1 MQICPCFK
9 ESLYKKFK
17 HYKKSLRTSSTS
29 LPFVFRT
36 SALVLLVIQV
46 YLSTLKLEVQTQICC
61 CLLEVCVLIFHKYVI
76 APKTFYYL
84 HFIIKGKTLPV
95 LPTIV
100 PFFGH
105 HLPPLYLS
113 KSWTAFDACVFAFHL
128 STVKKKSLFLITTKM
143 FQMSFPFPGP

>member
-1 MQICPCFK
+1 MQICPCLK

-76 APKTFYYL
+76 ASKTFYYL

-100 PFFGH
+100 PFLGITCHPFTWANH
-105 HLPPLYLS
+105 ELHLMP
-113 KSWTAFDACVFAFHL
+113 VFLL
-128 STVKKKSLFLITTKM
+128 STSQLLKKKSVFNNHQNV
-143 FQMSFPFPGP
+143 QMSFPFPGP